1 MEKLIQFIKKDK
13 NYKFTTSLSLVEMM
27 IIFSERFFQ
36 VFRGLFYKL
45 FFKSSNGLT
54 FVGSNVKIKHKN
66 MISLGKNVII
76 DDNVYLNGLSL
87 NGIVLGDNVTIS
99 RDSIFVCSGVIRRK
113 GVGIKIGNNTGI
125 NARAFF
131 GGQGGIEIGN
141 FVIIGPDVKIFSEN
155 HIFSSVEFPIK
166 NQGESRKGVKIG
178 NDIWIGSGA
187 IILDGVN
194 LADGCVVAAGSVVT
208 KSFPQ
213 NSIIGGVPAKLIKI
227 RINEQN

>member
-13 NYKFTTSLSLVEMM
+13 NYKFTTSLSLLEML

-45 FFKSSNGLT
+45 FFKSSKGLT

-99 RDSIFVCSGVIRRK
+99 RNSIFVCSGVIRSK
-113 GVGIKIGNNTGI
+113 GVGIKIGDNTGI
-125 NARAFF
+125 NARAFL
-131 GGQGGIEIGN
+131 GGQGGIEIGSY
-141 FVIIGPDVKIFSEN
+141 VIIGPDVKIFSEN
-155 HIFSSVEFPIK
+155 HIFSSIELPIK
-166 NQGESRKGVKIG
+166 DQGESRKGVKIG
-178 NDIWIGSGA
+178 NNIWIGSGA

-194 LADGCVVAAGSVVT
+194 LNDGCVVAAGSVVT

-213 NSIIGGVPAKLIKI
+213 NSIIGGVPAKLIKT
-227 RINEQN
+227 RTNE